1 MKSCAYIESKVVQ
14 MCLNW
19 TFRTS
24 ETARR
29 NESPNTIGKRLS
41 MEEKKCKTLQ
51 TEYRELNLQHQKSK
65 ESLSNVEEEKQKLED
80 KINLLNAETDRKI
93 EEATVI
99 AERAASHKIVALEEK
114 IAALE
119 KSNSDYKDEELKKK
133 YIKLESQLEDRKEK
147 NEQLEK
153 QLQTLKETHQ
163 MAVKDN
169 SKLQDD
175 LKERFICVAL

>member
-1 MKSCAYIESKVVQ
+1 
-14 MCLNW
+14 
-19 TFRTS
+19 
-24 ETARR
+24 
-29 NESPNTIGKRLS
+29 

-51 TEYRELNLQHQKSK
+51 TEYRELNLQHQKTK
-65 ESLSNVEEEKQKLED
+65 ESFGTLEEENSKLEA
-80 KINLLNAETDRKI
+80 KINVLNTEMDRKI

-99 AERAASHKIVALEEK
+99 ADRAASHKIVALEEQ
-114 IAALE
+114 IEALK
-119 KSNSDYKDEELKKK
+119 KSSSEYKDEELKKK

-153 QLQTLKETHQ
+153 QLQSLKETHQ

-175 LKERFICVAL
+175 LKESVL

>member
-14 MCLNW
+14 MSLNW

-80 KINLLNAETDRKI
+80 KINLLNSYGT
-93 EEATVI
+93 
-99 AERAASHKIVALEEK
+99 ERGKCVEIVK
-114 IAALE
+114 
-119 KSNSDYKDEELKKK
+119 
-133 YIKLESQLEDRKEK
+133 
-147 NEQLEK
+147 
-153 QLQTLKETHQ
+153 TLHVKFFPSGSLLPNGPV
-163 MAVKDN
+163 AVKPEFCSILCDMKARYYRN
-169 SKLQDD
+169 ES
-175 LKERFICVAL
+175 